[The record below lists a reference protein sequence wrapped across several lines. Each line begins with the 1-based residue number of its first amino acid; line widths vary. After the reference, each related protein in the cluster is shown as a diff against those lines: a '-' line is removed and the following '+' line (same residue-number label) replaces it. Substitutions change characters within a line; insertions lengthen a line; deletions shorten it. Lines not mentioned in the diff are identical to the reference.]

1 MIEQGTSYQHLFSF
15 SQTEVEQF
23 AKVTGDNNPIH
34 IDKEYAAKTIF
45 KQPIMHGFLG
55 GSVFSKIFGTLF
67 PGEGTIYLKQTME
80 FKKPMFAG
88 ENYEAICTAIV
99 VDKEKHRA
107 TMETKIIHT
116 ASQQVVL
123 IGEAVVMNKEKI

>member
-1 MIEQGTSYQHLFSF
+1 MIEQGTTYQHPFSF

-23 AKVTGDNNPIH
+23 AAVTGDKNPIH

-80 FKKPMFAG
+80 FKKPMLAD
-88 ENYEAICTAIV
+88 EKYEAVCTAIA
-99 VDKEKHRA
+99 VDKEKHKA
-107 TMETKIIHT
+107 TMETKIIHI

-123 IGEAVVMNKEKI
+123 IGEAIVMNKEKI